1 MEGCYA
7 ELRDLKEYH
16 QRYKICEFHLKV
28 SSIVRDDQRMRFCQ
42 QCGRFHLLDE
52 FDGDK
57 RCAVSPCGSILTLC
71 LLSHVHHTTPS
82 L

>member
-1 MEGCYA
+1 VEGCYA

-57 RCAVSPCGSILTLC
+57 RHATCLASILC
-71 LLSHVHHTTPS
+71 KPC
-82 L
+82 